1 MILKNEIQEIVDE
14 QKLINN
20 VCLQESG
27 QIKKLRDMISENQ
40 LIVRQ
45 LNKTMVR
52 EIALYKNVNQLMASS
67 QVQTCMRILCLM
79 FDTELWDVKNERLY
93 KDPEAVLQQSK
104 KIMTSTQVPLQKRLM
119 QFECESMSYDKVQFI
134 RDLIDEN
141 KLTVEGVGK
150 SSIAMSFIAKWEF
163 GMLN

>member
-1 MILKNEIQEIVDE
+1 
-14 QKLINN
+14 
-20 VCLQESG
+20 
-27 QIKKLRDMISENQ
+27 
-40 LIVRQ
+40 
-45 LNKTMVR
+45 MVR

-119 QFECESMSYDKVQFI
+119 QFDCESMSYDKV
-134 RDLIDEN
+134 
-141 KLTVEGVGK
+141 
-150 SSIAMSFIAKWEF
+150 
-163 GMLN
+163 